1 MASPPSKT
9 TFNALHVTVPLP
21 TGPFANIPGI
31 TISQDPTIDY
41 ENGANPDAQQRIR
54 IAFTVTF
61 TNTALTHFPG
71 SGSQTYELDAFIA
84 TDGNK
89 VQTTDASTLFE
100 LVAGADPYFTN
111 IDPTQNNVFYLSQ
124 DLRVFTATPAQSP
137 HPVTGGPAFTTD
149 SPAGAFAYVHALLDH
164 LNTNFKDPAG
174 PDPFN
179 SVLPAQGD
187 AFQQDSSVTPFT
199 LDLSHFPSI
208 SLFNNYNFAIARV
221 RMRGS
226 SGPPGKAQNVR
237 VFFRMWSTETP
248 DTDYQPASTYPFN
261 ADTA

>member
-89 VQTTDASTLFE
+89 VQTPDASTLFE

-111 IDPTQNNVFYLSQ
+111 IDPSQNNVYYLSQ
-124 DLRVFTATPAQSP
+124 DLRVFTATPAQNST
-137 HPVTGGPAFTTD
+137 PVPGGPAFPND
-149 SPAGAFAYVHALLDH
+149 SVNGAFGYIRQLLTW
-164 LNTNFKDPAG
+164 LNANYSNTAG

-179 SVLPAQGD
+179 TILPGQG
-187 AFQQDSSVTPFT
+187 AALQEDSSVAPFS
-199 LDLSHFPSI
+199 LDIRNIFNIQLD
-208 SLFNNYNFAIARV
+208 NNYNFAL
-221 RMRGS
+221 
-226 SGPPGKAQNVR
+226 
-237 VFFRMWSTETP
+237 
-248 DTDYQPASTYPFN
+248 
-261 ADTA
+261 